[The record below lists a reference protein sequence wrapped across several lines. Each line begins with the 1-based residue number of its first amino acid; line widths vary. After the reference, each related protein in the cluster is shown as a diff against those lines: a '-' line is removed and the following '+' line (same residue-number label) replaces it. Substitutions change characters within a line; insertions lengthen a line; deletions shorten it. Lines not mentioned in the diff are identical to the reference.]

1 MEHNVND
8 NPHDHLKIINVIS
21 LAPEEPQPPV
31 IDVLID
37 PPQVDTTLK
46 IFLEITCEKLKMH

>member
-37 PPQVDTTLK
+37 PPSGRYNTK
-46 IFLEITCEKLKMH
+46 IISRNHM